1 MDPKELCG
9 WGDWRGPWL
18 SLAEGQED
26 RKWWRRLRAAWA
38 HPFGFDSLAFS
49 AMLSGWCGWAPPL
62 PVYLERCGPIHSSK
76 LRFASHHPLSEES
89 GGSQLSA
96 KSKPA
101 SLPHL
106 SWFPELS
113 PSRRLSPVIG
123 PGDRALPSSSPDS
136 SLLPAQTQ
144 PSPPLCFSACSCSR
158 WEYWAISLS
167 ISLPEDPLFHKSTP
181 PDYSSPTWSLPSLNP
196 VNKTGFLGRK

>member
-26 RKWWRRLRAAWA
+26 RKWWRRRLRAAWA
-38 HPFGFDSLAFS
+38 HPFGLDSLAVS
-49 AMLSGWCGWAPPL
+49 AMVSGWCGWAPPL
-62 PVYLERCGPIHSSK
+62 PVYRERCGPIHSPK

-96 KSKPA
+96 KSKLA
-101 SLPHL
+101 SLSHL

-113 PSRRLSPVIG
+113 PFCRLSPVIG

-144 PSPPLCFSACSCSR
+144 PFPPLCFSACSCSR
-158 WEYWAISLS
+158 WEYWAIF
-167 ISLPEDPLFHKSTP
+167 PLHFPSWRP
-181 PDYSSPTWSLPSLNP
+181 PFP
-196 VNKTGFLGRK
+196 